1 MSAVSLARLAQAA
14 GARDLNHFLE
24 EIWQRSPRC
33 LRQVAPDLAQ
43 VVSEAD
49 LFELA
54 ADPAVESRLVV
65 EAEDGHLRL
74 TRGPIS
80 AARRRT
86 LPPRGWTLL
95 VQDVDKHLRAA
106 SELLRPFSALPRWRL
121 DDLMISYAAPGGSV
135 GPHTDSYDVF
145 LFQALGARRWEL
157 ATLSDLGAHCP
168 DCELKVL
175 RDFQA
180 EQAFDLAPGDCLY
193 LPPGMAHHGVALEP
207 CMTFSVGF
215 RAASVEELLSA
226 LLGDLCASWLAQATE
241 SAAYRDAEGALPAH
255 PGELGGAARRHYALE
270 LERLLSQAPE
280 ALASLVDRALLRQL
294 TEPKETQPLPEPGE
308 RAPLLP
314 ALAAGRQLRQH
325 HATRWLFLSEAGDAE
340 RVWLAVDGE
349 LTELAPKDRR
359 FAALLCDAQQLPSAA
374 LLEQLRDAERG
385 AARLALVEAWLESGQ
400 LTWA

>member
-1 MSAVSLARLAQAA
+1 MSLTRLAQAA

-33 LRQVAPDLAQ
+33 LRG
-43 VVSEAD
+43 VSQDFSEVIGPEA

-65 EAEDGHLRL
+65 EGEDGHLRL
-74 TRGPIS
+74 TRGPID
-80 AARRRT
+80 AARRRE

-121 DDLMISYAAPGGSV
+121 DDLMISYAVPGGSV

-157 ATLSDLGAHCP
+157 ASAPGSGRCER
-168 DCELKVL
+168 CELTVL
-175 RDFQA
+175 SDFQA
-180 EQAFDLAPGDCLY
+180 EQRFDLAPGDCLY
-193 LPPGMAHHGVALEP
+193 LPPGVAHHGVALEP

-226 LLGDLCASWLAQATE
+226 LLGDLCASWLARAAE
-241 SAAYRDAEGALPAH
+241 SAAYRDAERALPAH
-255 PGELGGAARRHYALE
+255 PGELGSAARRHYALE
-270 LERLLSQAPE
+270 LERLLSGAPE
-280 ALASLVDRALLRQL
+280 ALRGMVDRALLRQL

-314 ALAAGRQLRQH
+314 ALAAGRRLCQH
-325 HATRWLFLSEAGDAE
+325 HATRWLFLSEAGDVE

-349 LTELAPKDRR
+349 LTELSPSDRR
-359 FAALLCDAQQLPSAA
+359 FAALLCDAPELPSAE
-374 LLEQLRDAERG
+374 LLEQLRDPERG
-385 AARLALVEAWLESGQ
+385 VARLALVEAWLESGQ
-400 LTWA
+400 LTWC